1 VKPFPNLARLATIN
15 VGMFLVAKLGDLCFA
30 QTVENEGMG
39 ETKDVERIT
48 LTNKNG
54 IRVQVMTYGATLL
67 SIETPDRD
75 GKMANITLSL
85 GSFEEYENGH
95 PLFGSIVGKLD

>member
-1 VKPFPNLARLATIN
+1 MFILIAVSEKCQAQN
-15 VGMFLVAKLGDLCFA
+15 VETEVWGK
-30 QTVENEGMG
+30 
-39 ETKDVERIT
+39 TKDGREVERVT

-67 SIETPDRD
+67 AIETPDRD

-95 PLFGSIVGKLD
+95 PLFGSRRWTRSCRCFLYSSP